1 MNRILNL
8 GYGFSQGTFWMIY
21 GCISSFASVFLLSRG
36 YSNSEIGI
44 ILAVANVLAVV
55 LQPLAADIA
64 DRTKRFSI
72 ITMMETM
79 TAIMMIMGASLFA
92 LRGKSLALAVM
103 FIMLIAWHTAIQPL
117 INSLTFKLE
126 EYGAH
131 INFGICRSGGSLCY
145 AVLMAVLGSLTEAL
159 GEGAIAATAEI
170 TMAMFILSLIFTKK
184 QFDRQKAAREYGE
197 ADLSEEHLS
206 KNSTFE
212 EKLKEESTG
221 LQAAEQEIDLKEFVR
236 RNKTF
241 MILNIGVIGLY
252 FSNSVLNNY
261 MMQLVSSVGG
271 DSADMGRI
279 LSIMAFLEIPTLV
292 FFDKLMNRFSC
303 QFMLKVASVGY
314 TVKIFMC
321 YLAGSVTMIYFAQLF
336 QLVAFA
342 LFLPAMVHFIDLIMT
357 KGEAVRGQAVFTTMV
372 TITTIFASIA
382 GGFILDISSPKTL
395 MLISGVAT
403 LLGALIIFAKVGK
416 INER

>member
-1 MNRILNL
+1 MNKILNL

-21 GCISSFASVFLLSRG
+21 GCISSFASVFLLARG

-55 LQPLAADIA
+55 IQPLAADIA

-72 ITMMETM
+72 ITMMEVM
-79 TAIMMIMGASLFA
+79 TVMMMVMGASLFA
-92 LRGKSLALAVM
+92 FRGKSLALAVM
-103 FIMLIAWHTAIQPL
+103 FIMLIAWLTAIQPL

-145 AVLMAVLGSLTEAL
+145 SILMAILGSLTEAF
-159 GEGAIAATAEI
+159 GEGAISVAAEL
-170 TMAMFILSLIFTKK
+170 TMAMFILSLIFTKR
-184 QFDRQKAAREYGE
+184 QFDRQKAGKEPVDAVIASKPEGLVP
-197 ADLSEEHLS
+197 AEE
-206 KNSTFE
+206 NAVDAETIDE
-212 EKLKEESTG
+212 E
-221 LQAAEQEIDLKEFVR
+221 INLKEFVK
-236 RNKTF
+236 RNRTF
-241 MILNIGVIGLY
+241 MILNIGVVGLY
-252 FSNSVLNNY
+252 FSNAVLNNY

-292 FFDKLMNRFSC
+292 FFDKLKSRFSC
-303 QFMLKVASVGY
+303 QLMLKVASVGY
-314 TVKIFMC
+314 TVKIFVC
-321 YLAGSVTMIYFAQLF
+321 YLAGSVAMVYFAQLF
-336 QLVAFA
+336 QLVSYA

-372 TITTIFASIA
+372 TVTTIFASIA
-382 GGFILDISSPKTL
+382 GGFIIDISSPKTL
-395 MLISGVAT
+395 MLVSSVAT
-403 LLGALIIFAKVGK
+403 LLGALIIFAKVDK

>member
-1 MNRILNL
+1 MNKILNL

-21 GCISSFASVFLLSRG
+21 GCISSFASVFLLARG

-55 LQPLAADIA
+55 IQPLAADIA

-72 ITMMETM
+72 ITMMEVM
-79 TAIMMIMGASLFA
+79 TAMMMVMGASLFA

-145 AVLMAVLGSLTEAL
+145 SVLMAVLGSLTETF
-159 GEGAIAATAEI
+159 GEGAISVAAEL
-170 TMAMFILSLIFTKK
+170 TMLMFIISLAFTKK
-184 QFDRQKAAREYGE
+184 QFDRHKDGKESAEVVRTSKPEEPEAAG
-197 ADLSEEHLS
+197 
-206 KNSTFE
+206 KI
-212 EKLKEESTG
+212 
-221 LQAAEQEIDLKEFVR
+221 AELDSDQEIDLKEFVR

-241 MILNIGVIGLY
+241 MILNIGVVGLY
-252 FSNSVLNNY
+252 FGNAVLNNY

-292 FFDKLMNRFSC
+292 FFDKLKSRFSC
-303 QFMLKVASVGY
+303 QLMLKVASVGY
-314 TVKIFMC
+314 TVKIFVC
-321 YLAGSVTMIYFAQLF
+321 YLAGSVAMVYFAQLF
-336 QLVAFA
+336 QVVSFA
-342 LFLPAMVHFIDLIMT
+342 LFLPAMVHFIDSIMT

-372 TITTIFASIA
+372 TVTTIFASIA

-395 MLISGVAT
+395 MLVSSVAT
-403 LLGALIIFAKVGK
+403 LLGALIIFAKVDK